1 MFLFA
6 YASNLNPDQMKER
19 APGHRLVGLAVL
31 RDYKLSFPRY
41 SQLWDG
47 GVAGPQLAHGEE
59 LWGVLFQVTE
69 HDLGRLD
76 AYEGFRAAGDPHNDY
91 ERQQEYVELVRCDD
105 GSIPRRMRAW
115 IYFARPSNPQP
126 PSRRYLDSILTG
138 ARAYRLPEDYI
149 TRLAAIPVGDGATPE
164 PA

>member
-6 YASNLNPDQMKER
+6 YASNLNPDQMRER
-19 APGHRLVGLAVL
+19 APSHRRVGLAVL
-31 RDYKLSFPRY
+31 RDYRMAFPRY

-59 LWGVLFQVTE
+59 LWGMLFQVTE

-76 AYEGFRAAGDPHNDY
+76 AYEGFRATGDPHNEY
-91 ERQQEYVELVRCDD
+91 ERQQEFVELVRCDD
-105 GSIPRRMRAW
+105 GSVPRRVRAW

-126 PSRRYLDSILTG
+126 PSRRYLESIIAG
-138 ARAYRLPEDYI
+138 ARAFQLPEDYV
-149 TRLAAIPVGDGATPE
+149 TRLAVTPVGDGTTSGPV
-164 PA
+164 